1 MKIFVMAGT
10 KLLRGYRTR
19 SLLILFLLI
28 SGLISAFAQGTQVDF
43 STIPKSGTIL
53 VYSHMDDDLIWMLPF
68 WNKTEKFIGG
78 AMPASPSYRTII
90 SQQQAF
96 LDNNGYNI
104 DYQSN
109 WYTPWDDVTDSE
121 YTEYYWGANTS
132 YYYLLNDHLETR
144 LYNNPTELSRYE
156 INKIK
161 AKLEQYFAD
170 PSMSRVISHNNWG
183 EYGHQHHRA
192 LNKAVRELA
201 VKYRKDVW
209 MLGCDNGGFIDVT
222 VPNGITYAY
231 GSFNTPDLYT
241 GIRTIYTN
249 NGRWTWYSDRV
260 PSGDHKFI
268 KIVEGGTD
276 KSDILNGYEI
286 TYSGPSQLESGAYIF
301 DGDDDYLT
309 LKGNN
314 NASFT
319 ISMRIRPDQ
328 IREMDISAMSEY
340 PLSSKNDRNLY
351 MTSGGQIT
359 ARIYDGSSKT
369 VTSTASISA
378 GAWSHVAITGNGSSL
393 KLYVNGILDKT
404 VATGTAITNY
414 STPEYILGQATG
426 TSSNFSGQISNVKFY
441 SYALSDTEIA
451 VQSGMVFTVNSS
463 AGTGGTINPLGAVSV
478 VAGTNKTFAITP
490 NTGNHI
496 SSVTVDG
503 VSINPVSTY
512 TFSTVLANHSIT
524 AEFAPSASYTITS
537 SAGTGGTITP
547 SGNVTV
553 YEGTNQTFNISTS
566 TGYRLSDLKIDDV
579 SVGSVSI
586 YTFSNIGAGHTITA
600 SFEAI
605 PTHNITASAGAGG
618 SLTPAGVTTVNEGT
632 NLTINIIPATGYR
645 ISEVLAD
652 GISAGTVS
660 SFSFTNILSDH
671 TIYATFELLKFTM
684 TSGAG
689 TGGSINPSGVIT
701 LDYGSSRTYTIS
713 PNTGYQISGVL
724 VDNVS
729 VGTPSVYSFS
739 NISANHTIAASFSL
753 ITNTIT
759 ASAGTGGTISPQGNV
774 SVNYGTNQT
783 FNISANTGYYVSD
796 VKVDNVSVGAV
807 SSYNFANV
815 TAGHSISATFAQYTY
830 TITGSAGTSGT
841 ITPSGNITVNHGS
854 SRTFTISPD
863 FGFQVSDVKVDNVS
877 AGAVST
883 YTFSNVTS
891 AHTISATFTTATYSI
906 TASAGSGGSI
916 NPSGAATVTHGTSRT
931 YTITPV
937 TGYKISDVKVDNVSV
952 GNASSYTFNNV
963 TSSHSISAT
972 FSIITFNIT
981 SQAGSGGSIS
991 PNGNNTVDYGSSRTF
1006 NIRPNTGQMVS
1017 DVLVDNVSVGP
1028 VSAYTF
1034 SNITNNHTISA
1045 VFSYITFT
1053 ITGSAGSGGSVTP
1066 SGTSRVNYGS
1076 GLTYTITPE
1085 EGFLISE
1092 VKIDNISAGAIS
1104 SYNFANITSDH
1115 ILSVVFIPITFTI
1128 TSGSKAGGSITPA
1141 GTNTVNYGSDMAY
1154 SITPDPGFHIDDVIV
1169 DNKSAGP
1176 VTSYTFNAITFNH
1189 EISASFSVIT
1199 YTIAAEAN
1207 SGGSLNPAGNTVV
1220 NYGSGLTYSFTPD
1233 YGFRISDIKV
1243 NNISVGAIS
1252 SYRFDNITA
1261 DQNIKVTFSPIATY
1275 EISADAGEG
1284 GSITPSGSVIL
1295 FEGSDQY
1302 YEITPAR
1309 DYRILDVIVDNHSL
1323 GAINEFTFSNITS
1336 NHSLSVRFTT
1346 SIEVKAYPNPF
1357 VKEINVKI
1365 ASPEGYLFDLS
1376 VADLSGKIIYT
1387 QNKTPGNELMSLN
1400 LTIPRGLYFI
1410 RINFKGKKIALIK
1423 IVKS

>member
-1 MKIFVMAGT
+1 MKIIIMSET
-10 KLLRGYRTR
+10 KLSRGYLTK
-19 SLLILFLLI
+19 SLLILILLV
-28 SGLISAFAQGTQVDF
+28 SGHISAFGQGTLVDF

-53 VYSHMDDDLIWMLPF
+53 IYSHMDDDLIWMLPF

-90 SQQQAF
+90 SQQQTF

-192 LNKAVRELA
+192 INKAVRELA

-222 VPNGITYAY
+222 VPDGITYAY
-231 GSFNTPDLYT
+231 GSFDTPDLYT

-276 KSDILNGYEI
+276 KSNILKGDEI
-286 TYSGPSQLESGAYIF
+286 TSSGPSQLESGAYIF

-314 NASFT
+314 NSSFT
-319 ISMRIRPDQ
+319 ISMRIRPDE

-351 MTSGGQIT
+351 LTGDGHIT
-359 ARIYDGSSKT
+359 ARIFDGSSKIA
-369 VTSTASISA
+369 TSTAAISA
-378 GAWSHVAITGNGSSL
+378 GAWSHVAITGNGNSL

-414 STPEYILGQATG
+414 STPEFILGQAMETI
-426 TSSNFSGQISNVKFY
+426 SNFSGQISNVKFY
-441 SYALSDTEIA
+441 AYALSDTEIA

-463 AGTGGTINPLGAVSV
+463 AGTGGTINPLGAISV
-478 VAGTNKTFAITP
+478 VAGTDKTFAITP

-496 SSVTVDG
+496 SSLSVDG
-503 VSINPVSTY
+503 VSISPVSTY

-524 AEFAPSASYTITS
+524 AEFAPSASFTITS

-553 YEGTNQTFNISTS
+553 YEGTNQTFNITTA

-579 SVGSVSI
+579 PVGSVSA
-586 YTFSNIGAGHTITA
+586 YTFSNIGASHTIAA
-600 SFEAI
+600 SFETI

-618 SLTPAGVTTVNEGT
+618 SMTPTGITTVNEGT

-652 GISAGTVS
+652 GISAGAVS

-671 TIYATFELLKFTM
+671 TISATFELLTFTL

-689 TGGSINPSGVIT
+689 TGGSISPSGVIT
-701 LDYGSSRTYTIS
+701 LNYGSSRTYSIS

-729 VGTPSVYSFS
+729 AGTPSVYSFS
-739 NISANHTIAASFSL
+739 NISASHTIAASFSL

-796 VKVDNVSVGAV
+796 VKVDNVSVGTA
-807 SSYNFANV
+807 SSYNFVNV
-815 TAGHSISATFAQYTY
+815 TAGHSISAAFAQYTY
-830 TITGSAGTSGT
+830 TITVSSGTGGT
-841 ITPSGNITVNHGS
+841 ITPSDITVNHGS
-854 SRTFTISPD
+854 GRTFTISPD
-863 FGFQVSDVKVDNVS
+863 FGFQVSDVKIDNVS
-877 AGAVST
+877 VGAVST
-883 YTFSNVTS
+883 YTFSNITS
-891 AHTISATFTTATYSI
+891 DHTITATFTTATYSI

-916 NPSGAATVTHGTSRT
+916 NPSGASTVTHGTSHT
-931 YTITPV
+931 YTITPA

-952 GNASSYTFNNV
+952 GNASSYSFNNV
-963 TSSHSISAT
+963 TSSHSISAA
-972 FSIITFNIT
+972 FSILTFTLT

-991 PNGNNTVDYGSSRTF
+991 STGNLTVDYGSDRTF
-1006 NIRPNTGQMVS
+1006 NITPNTGEMVS
-1017 DVLVDNVSVGP
+1017 DVLVDNISVGP
-1028 VSAYTF
+1028 VSSYTF

-1045 VFSYITFT
+1045 VFSYITFAV
-1053 ITGSAGSGGSVTP
+1053 TGSASDGGSVSP

-1085 EGFLISE
+1085 EGFLISD
-1092 VKIDNISAGAIS
+1092 VKIDDISAGAIS
-1104 SYNFANITSDH
+1104 SYNFSNITSDH
-1115 ILSVVFIPITFTI
+1115 TLSVAFIPITFTI
-1128 TSGSKAGGSITPA
+1128 TSGSKSGGSINPA
-1141 GTNTVNYGSDMAY
+1141 GSTTVNYGTDIVY
-1154 SITPDPGFHIDDVIV
+1154 LITPDTGFQIDEVIV
-1169 DNKSAGP
+1169 DNKSVGP
-1176 VTSYTFNAITFNH
+1176 LTSFTFNDITLNH

-1207 SGGSLNPAGNTVV
+1207 SGGSVNPAGNTVV
-1220 NYGSGLTYSFTPD
+1220 NYGSGLTYQLYPRL
-1233 YGFRISDIKV
+1233 RI
-1243 NNISVGAIS
+1243 
-1252 SYRFDNITA
+1252 
-1261 DQNIKVTFSPIATY
+1261 
-1275 EISADAGEG
+1275 
-1284 GSITPSGSVIL
+1284 
-1295 FEGSDQY
+1295 
-1302 YEITPAR
+1302 
-1309 DYRILDVIVDNHSL
+1309 
-1323 GAINEFTFSNITS
+1323 
-1336 NHSLSVRFTT
+1336 
-1346 SIEVKAYPNPF
+1346 
-1357 VKEINVKI
+1357 
-1365 ASPEGYLFDLS
+1365 
-1376 VADLSGKIIYT
+1376 
-1387 QNKTPGNELMSLN
+1387 
-1400 LTIPRGLYFI
+1400 
-1410 RINFKGKKIALIK
+1410 
-1423 IVKS
+1423 